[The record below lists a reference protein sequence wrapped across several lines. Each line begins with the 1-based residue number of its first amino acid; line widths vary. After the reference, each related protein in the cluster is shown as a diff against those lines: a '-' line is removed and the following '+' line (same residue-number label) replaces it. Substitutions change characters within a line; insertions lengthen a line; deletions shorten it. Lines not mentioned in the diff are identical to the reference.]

1 MSVVRHSS
9 KKSKSDADSIFWMK
23 MRLSVLALKVPFS
36 KTNIFKRVGKK
47 MLTLAFNCFYIT
59 VLKKFKIIP

>member
-23 MRLSVLALKVPFS
+23 MWLSVLALKVPFS
-36 KTNIFKRVGKK
+36 KTNLFKRVGKN
-47 MLTLAFNCFYIT
+47 ADIGF
-59 VLKKFKIIP
+59 